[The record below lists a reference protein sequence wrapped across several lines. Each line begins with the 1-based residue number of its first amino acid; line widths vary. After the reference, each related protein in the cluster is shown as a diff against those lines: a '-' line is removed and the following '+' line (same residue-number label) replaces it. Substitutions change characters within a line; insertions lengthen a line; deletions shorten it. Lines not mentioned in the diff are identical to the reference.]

1 MAFLDELGKV
11 ISDKSKEAANKVKDI
26 TGVIQLKS
34 KLSAEKEKVNKAY
47 ISLGK
52 AYYDRHEAALED
64 EYADEFKLC
73 SQVRVGSRVRQILS
87 GIKANYTPEEMVGKK
102 VMVVTNL
109 KPAKLAGMLSEG
121 IVPNVIHRK
130 TTGPHNAP

>member
-64 EYADEFKLC
+64 EYADEFKIIQAGLIKMA
-73 SQVRVGSRVRQILS
+73 VLEDEIAELEGTRVCASAEPR
-87 GIKANYTPEEMVGKK
+87 
-102 VMVVTNL
+102 
-109 KPAKLAGMLSEG
+109 
-121 IVPNVIHRK
+121 
-130 TTGPHNAP
+130 